1 MFDEFEK
8 AHKDVWN
15 LLLQV
20 FDEGFLTDSQG
31 RKVDFRS
38 TIIIMTSNLGSEV
51 ISSLPENLLGSEPEP
66 AEKILNVVRQTLSPE
81 LLNRIDD
88 VVIFNRL
95 QREHMRDIVDIQ
107 LKRVSKL
114 AMDGPRLTLSV
125 NDDAK
130 DLLANMGYDVRYGAR
145 PLARTIQKTI
155 LAPLSRL
162 LLDGGVLEGETAT
175 VSIST
180 DGESIVVERNHDVQ
194 LNPSEIAN

>member
-1 MFDEFEK
+1 M
-8 AHKDVWN
+8 
-15 LLLQV
+15 
-20 FDEGFLTDSQG
+20 
-31 RKVDFRS
+31 
-38 TIIIMTSNLGSEV
+38 
-51 ISSLPENLLGSEPEP
+51 
-66 AEKILNVVRQTLSPE
+66 VRQTLSPE